1 VSDADETGPPAPTPD
16 KWCVRGVTI
25 DADSVCVPG
34 TDFDEL
40 CRRVTQFDEVSAHRD
55 YLLTR
60 LADTE
65 ARLAQRETDL
75 ALTAEIATRNR
86 DEAHA
91 VSDRLVA
98 TEARL
103 AAAERLLLGA
113 HNALRHPDTVYLE
126 TSIYEFL
133 HPESDDAARAD
144 GAEEQP

>member
-1 VSDADETGPPAPTPD
+1 MRGVLGCQTGEEISMTPCPTCAALVDETGPPAPTPD

-65 ARLAQRETDL
+65 ARLA
-75 ALTAEIATRNR
+75 
-86 DEAHA
+86 
-91 VSDRLVA
+91 
-98 TEARL
+98 
-103 AAAERLLLGA
+103 AAERDAKYWNEACDAALLQYGSQERSA
-113 HNALRHPDTVYLE
+113 IQN
-126 TSIYEFL
+126 FL
-133 HPESDDAARAD
+133 HLVRASADAARAD
-144 GAEEQP
+144 DAGEGGK